1 MIKAWFEVDKYR
13 NKAGVIR
20 RRPVQERNFH
30 PADWKLNEIKSWHRL
45 RSATKQGP
53 KLSVNEIERRRE
65 AERAREWWE
74 QATAAG
80 LKGDRRDQWVM
91 GRLGWDPRTDESRLR
106 RLMRTRLNS

>member
-1 MIKAWFEVDKYR
+1 MDGFGAGEVVDCCGQPEDQFLLLKLTVNITPYGTMIMIPRYWSFDP
-13 NKAGVIR
+13 R
-20 RRPVQERNFH
+20 R
-30 PADWKLNEIKSWHRL
+30 DLKWNEIKSWHRL

-80 LKGDRRDQWVM
+80 LKGDRRNQWVM
-91 GRLGWDPRTDESRLR
+91 G
-106 RLMRTRLNS
+106 